1 MARWIACRPVPWL
14 LIPGPTGCLAIRKD
28 TSSQFLFCG
37 SRRRRKGAALAWQ
50 ISGALSPVEVC
61 CMARQHVPF
70 PDHPQPAVKSITVQ
84 AMNACPDTVPVLT
97 FADATTRGRFQ
108 VKCPRCS
115 HDNPA
120 DARFCQNCGQQLTQR
135 CPKCGTQNAPD
146 ARFCKQCGDP
156 LAASSDLKTNP
167 PATTQSTRSPAV
179 RARLHA
185 GQAQYPH
192 LYRVKP
198 VIGGQVTCIPY
209 GPILVQR
216 PGLKRQYL
224 RANSKVTLRRG
235 PYRYSSRNVWL

>member
-167 PATTQSTRSPAV
+167 PRQPNQQEARPFGRASMLGKHSTPICTGSSPSSGGRLPAF
-179 RARLHA
+179 RTARFLSN
-185 GQAQYPH
+185 
-192 LYRVKP
+192 
-198 VIGGQVTCIPY
+198 
-209 GPILVQR
+209 GP
-216 PGLKRQYL
+216 
-224 RANSKVTLRRG
+224 A
-235 PYRYSSRNVWL
+235 